1 MLQKGGEQMI
11 EMHHLT
17 KKYKDAT
24 AVNDLSLNISPGF
37 VIGFLG
43 PNGAGKTATM
53 KLILGLTRPTSG
65 TVTVNGEDY
74 KDLTKPLTEVGALID
89 SYAVDA
95 QLTAKQHLDIMATAG
110 GLAQNRPEEVLQQ
123 TGLRNVANKKIQEFS
138 LGMKQRLGIATALLG
153 DPETIIFDEPFNGL
167 DVDGIQWLREL
178 TKNLAAEGKAVL
190 ISSHLMSEIQAIAE
204 KIIVLAQG
212 ELIAEMTIEEMA
224 QRSLSAHILVR
235 SEDNDA
241 LKNLLENE
249 GALVRA
255 EKERLQV
262 RKIELE
268 TIGEIAKQNNLALYE
283 LTKTQPSLED
293 LFIELTEGKI
303 DYVTQDES
311 KEGGETIS

>member
-1 MLQKGGEQMI
+1 MI

-37 VIGFLG
+37 VTGFLG
-43 PNGAGKTATM
+43 PNGAGKTTTM
-53 KLILGLTRPTSG
+53 KMILGLTRPTSG

-89 SYAVDA
+89 SYAVDS

-123 TGLRNVANKKIQEFS
+123 TGLRDVANKKIQEFS

-235 SEDNDA
+235 SEDNGA
-241 LKNLLENE
+241 LKELLENE
-249 GALVRA
+249 GAVVRA

>member
-1 MLQKGGEQMI
+1 MI

-37 VIGFLG
+37 VTGFLG
-43 PNGAGKTATM
+43 PNGAGKTTTM
-53 KLILGLTRPTSG
+53 KMILGLTRPTSG

-123 TGLRNVANKKIQEFS
+123 TGLRDVANKKIQEFS

-178 TKNLAAEGKAVL
+178 TKNLAAEGKVVL
-190 ISSHLMSEIQAIAE
+190 VSSHLMSEIQAIAE

-235 SEDNDA
+235 SEDNGA
-241 LKNLLENE
+241 LKELLENE
-249 GALVRA
+249 GAVVRA

>member
-1 MLQKGGEQMI
+1 MI

-37 VIGFLG
+37 VTGFLG
-43 PNGAGKTATM
+43 PNGAGKTTTM
-53 KLILGLTRPTSG
+53 KMILGLTRPTSG

-123 TGLRNVANKKIQEFS
+123 TGLRDVANKKIQEFS

-178 TKNLAAEGKAVL
+178 TKNLAAGGKAVL
-190 ISSHLMSEIQAIAE
+190 VSSHLMSEIQAIAE

-235 SEDNDA
+235 SEDNGA

-268 TIGEIAKQNNLALYE
+268 TIGELAKQNNLALYE

-311 KEGGETIS
+311 KEGGETIL

>member
-1 MLQKGGEQMI
+1 MI

-37 VIGFLG
+37 VTGFLG
-43 PNGAGKTATM
+43 PNGAGKTTTM
-53 KLILGLTRPTSG
+53 KMILGLTRPTSG
-65 TVTVNGEDY
+65 TVTVNREDY

-89 SYAVDA
+89 SYAVDS

-123 TGLRNVANKKIQEFS
+123 TGLRDVANKKIQEFS

-153 DPETIIFDEPFNGL
+153 DPDTVIFDEPFNGL

-178 TKNLAAEGKAVL
+178 TKNLAAEGRAVL

-235 SEDNDA
+235 SEDNGA
-241 LKNLLENE
+241 LKELLENE
-249 GALVRA
+249 GAVVRA